1 MFRLEHDVET
11 SASDYEY
18 HNNLLK
24 EQLPAFL
31 EMCNRAVTPLF
42 YSLYYMQCVLANRL
56 NIYYLSMEKLRAY
69 AQDKFD
75 LSNNVLS
82 SYEHV
87 FASRVADVTERMND
101 LSICKPLPPSVRVL
115 QMARSGQ
122 PLTTFTP
129 NSKADEAALPP
140 AAHRQPRRRRELR
153 RVPLHRR
160 MSRPRLMS
168 WSRST
173 TTPRRLRAICRSALA
188 TGSRLSSARR
198 AGRTGGLVS

>member
-1 MFRLEHDVET
+1 
-11 SASDYEY
+11 
-18 HNNLLK
+18 
-24 EQLPAFL
+24 
-31 EMCNRAVTPLF
+31 MCNRAVTPLF

-101 LSICKPLPPSVRVL
+101 LSIRKPLPPSVRVL

-140 AAHRQPRRRRELR
+140 AAAPAAAAPEGAAASAA
-153 RVPLHRR
+153 PPAYEP
-160 MSRPRLMS
+160 PRLMS